1 MIVLAV
7 DTCFAACQVAV
18 LNGDTVTV
26 RSEAME
32 RGHQERLAGMVAEV
46 LAEAGVKFADLSR
59 IGVTVGPG
67 SFTGL
72 RVGLAFAKGMG
83 LALGVPLVGV
93 GALEALAAGRNGRVA
108 AVLDA
113 RREQV
118 HLQVFEDGAS
128 LAAPEAVDI
137 PVALERLAALPAG
150 VLVGPGAD
158 LVAASGWTLDVAP
171 WPDIAAVAAL
181 AARLDPAEAPPTP
194 LYLRGAYA

>member
-1 MIVLAV
+1 MITLAV

-18 LNGDTVTV
+18 LNGDAVTV

-32 RGHQERLAGMVAEV
+32 RGHQERLAGMVSDA
-46 LAEAGVKFADLSR
+46 LAEAGVGFPDLSH

-83 LALGVPLVGV
+83 LALGVPVVGV
-93 GALEALAAGRNGRVA
+93 GALEALAAGRDGRIA
-108 AVLDA
+108 GVLDA
-113 RREQV
+113 RREQT
-118 HLQVFEDGAS
+118 HLQVFDNGAS
-128 LAAPEAVDI
+128 LAPPEAVDI
-137 PVALERLAALPAG
+137 PAALERLAALPTG
-150 VLVGPGAD
+150 MLVGPGAP
-158 LVAASGWTLDVAP
+158 LLAASGWRLEETP

>member
-1 MIVLAV
+1 MVLAV